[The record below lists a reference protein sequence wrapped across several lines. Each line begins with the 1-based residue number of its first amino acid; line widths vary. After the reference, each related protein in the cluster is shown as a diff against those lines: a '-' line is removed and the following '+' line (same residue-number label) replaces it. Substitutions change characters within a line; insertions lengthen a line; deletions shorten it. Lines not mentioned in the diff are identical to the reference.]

1 MNILETKATL
11 QAIIDLLH
19 PDLFDTEDEAVAD
32 MIELTSPVLSKI
44 AIMLSQLTEHIESIE
59 DRLEKLEEKA

>member
-11 QAIIDLLH
+11 QAIIDELH
-19 PDLFDTEDEAVAD
+19 PDLFDTEDEAVAE
-32 MIELTSPVLSKI
+32 MIELTSPALSTMTV
-44 AIMLSQLTEHIESIE
+44 MLSQLAEHIESIE

>member
-32 MIELTSPVLSKI
+32 MIELTSPALSKM
-44 AIMLSQLTEHIESIE
+44 AIMLSQLAEHIESIE